1 MEITPKRVNTRFIE
15 SNVWQQSDSVEILNA
30 TDLQSGNNVTDSNDY
45 RELSLSS
52 TIGIEVHR

>member
-1 MEITPKRVNTRFIE
+1 MEITPKRVYTRFIV

-30 TDLQSGNNVTDSNDY
+30 TDLQSGNNVTDQCNN

-52 TIGIEVHR
+52 TKGIEVHR

>member
-1 MEITPKRVNTRFIE
+1 MEITPKRVYTRFIE

-30 TDLQSGNNVTDSNDY
+30 TDRTDY